1 MSGIITPPDY
11 NLDPADDGRV
21 ARSWWKNNWMA
32 FIMFLAVILTQI
44 WNGTN
49 WLHARESDQVV
60 TRAELLRLEQEIQAV
75 PNTYVRQD
83 VFTQVLININ
93 QHLSSIDS
101 KLERK

>member
-1 MSGIITPPDY
+1 MGQIIYEGDS
-11 NLDPADDGRV
+11 NDDERGPKTS
-21 ARSWWKNNWMA
+21 RSWWKHNWMG
-32 FIMFLAVILTQI
+32 FILFLVVILSQI

-49 WLHARESDQVV
+49 WLHARESDSAV
-60 TRAELLRLEQEIQAV
+60 TRADLLRLEAEIQAV